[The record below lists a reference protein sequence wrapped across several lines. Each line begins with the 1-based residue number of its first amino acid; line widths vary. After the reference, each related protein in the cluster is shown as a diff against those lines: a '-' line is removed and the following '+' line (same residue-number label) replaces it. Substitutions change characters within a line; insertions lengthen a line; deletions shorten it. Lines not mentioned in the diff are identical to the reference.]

1 LLKGEFAGL
10 TEQALLLQTVFYR
23 LFEQETPNLKVVFDI
38 RPNGRYKQPPFA
50 FVNFLSM
57 FLDARA

>member
-50 FVNFLSM
+50 FAKF
-57 FLDARA
+57 FE